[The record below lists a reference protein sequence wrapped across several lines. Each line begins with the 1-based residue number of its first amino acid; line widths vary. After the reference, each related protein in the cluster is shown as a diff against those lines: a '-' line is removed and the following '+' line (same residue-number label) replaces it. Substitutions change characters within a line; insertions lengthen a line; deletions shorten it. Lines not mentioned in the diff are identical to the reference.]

1 MVATEAPIVHSG
13 SIAVLYMAV
22 DHFYVE
28 SLQTYW
34 ANVISFQLASGDM
47 GWYILGCYLAP
58 DNASTIEDVVAA
70 IGKRPQGATLIVFG
84 DFNSN
89 LVEPE
94 GHGYGK
100 AIPED
105 VSTAGLTDMADHFL
119 TNHILWEWD
128 CQKWIMILQCQ
139 EVNSQIDFI
148 CGTGYRLFQNFSV
161 RDPRHNKYH

>member
-1 MVATEAPIVHSG
+1 MKLVCCGMLP
-13 SIAVLYMAV
+13 
-22 DHFYVE
+22 
-28 SLQTYW
+28 
-34 ANVISFQLASGDM
+34 
-47 GWYILGCYLAP
+47 AP
-58 DNASTIEDVVAA
+58 DNDSFIECIVAA

-105 VSTAGLTDMADHFL
+105 VSTAGLTDTADHFL